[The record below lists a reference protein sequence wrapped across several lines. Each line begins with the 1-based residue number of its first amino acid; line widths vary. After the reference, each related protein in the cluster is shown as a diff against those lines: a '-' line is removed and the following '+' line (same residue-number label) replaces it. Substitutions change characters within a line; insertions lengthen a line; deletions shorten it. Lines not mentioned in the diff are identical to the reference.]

1 MDIYSTVVF
10 NGHNINDSPT
20 LALKSLTL
28 SLSLSPLSYIHQAE
42 RQGKATSASYQAP
55 AMDHDLILSAS
66 SSSSTTITTTTT
78 TNTTTAAGAAAGAG
92 AASPLLQKKLQHILQ
107 SQAEWWSYAI
117 LWQTSKDESG
127 RIILSWS
134 DGHFQGTK
142 QKNPTAVFSGQPER
156 KKVMRGIQALIG
168 PDVDPVAPLDGDV
181 TDAEWFYVMS
191 LAQSISLG
199 DGVVG
204 KAFNSGSLVWLS
216 GGNQLRF
223 YNCHRAKEAQIH
235 GMQTL
240 VCIPTFN
247 GVLELGSDIII
258 TENWDLVQQVK
269 SLFEP
274 APPPPIPPAAPD
286 PKQQQQEQDHLS
298 LQKSDMIFSYL
309 ESEHSDSDCQFFL
322 EAAVLETK
330 RAPKKRGR
338 KPNLGRDAPLNH
350 VEAERQRREKLNHR
364 FYALRSVVPNVSRM
378 DKASLL
384 SDAVSYIKELK
395 SKVEELEQQQQQ
407 VANSNSNPHNNSNNN
422 KKKVKT
428 EISSD
433 NQSSLTTATGDDQA
447 ASSSMEVEVEV
458 KIVGDDGMIRVQ
470 SDKANYPAARLMN
483 AIRELELPL
492 HHASMSC
499 VNDLMLQDLVV
510 RVPQGLRCE
519 TALKNALLTRLLDH

>member
-1 MDIYSTVVF
+1 MD
-10 NGHNINDSPT
+10 
-20 LALKSLTL
+20 
-28 SLSLSPLSYIHQAE
+28 
-42 RQGKATSASYQAP
+42 
-55 AMDHDLILSAS
+55 DLILSAS
-66 SSSSTTITTTTT
+66 SSSTTTTT
-78 TNTTTAAGAAAGAG
+78 TTTTGAAE
-92 AASPLLQKKLQHILQ
+92 ASPLLQKKLQHILQ
-107 SQAEWWSYAI
+107 SQAEWWAYGI
-117 LWQTSKDESG
+117 LWQTGKDESG
-127 RIILSWS
+127 RIILSWA

-142 QKNPTAVFSGQPER
+142 QKAVSGSLQPER

-168 PDVDPVAPLDGDV
+168 GDAPVDPVAPLDGDV

-240 VCIPTFN
+240 VCIPTSD

-269 SLFEP
+269 SLFDP
-274 APPPPIPPAAPD
+274 APPSALTINNNNTNTTN
-286 PKQQQQEQDHLS
+286 KQKLLQDSPNQLLLH
-298 LQKSDMIFSYL
+298 QKSDIFSYL
-309 ESEHSDSDCQFFL
+309 ESSEHSDSDCHFFIHE
-322 EAAVLETK
+322 EAVETK

-395 SKVEELEQQQQQ
+395 SKVEELE
-407 VANSNSNPHNNSNNN
+407 ASTTTNNPSN
-422 KKKVKT
+422 KKLLVKT

-433 NQSSLTTATGDDQA
+433 NQSTTTTVEEQA
-447 ASSSMEVEVEV
+447 ASSSSSRSVASVEVEV

-470 SDKANYPAARLMN
+470 SDKSNYPAARLMN

-499 VNDLMLQDLVV
+499 VNDFMLQDLVV

-519 TALKNALLTRLLDH
+519 NALKNALRSLLVD